1 MENLNAII
9 QVIVYS
15 LMFGT
20 VIICGAILIAEANR
34 LERIREIE
42 RQTWLRKYNRD

>member
-20 VIICGAILIAEANR
+20 VIICGAMLIAEANR

-42 RQTWLRKYNRD
+42 RQTWRQKYNRD